1 MTTAQ
6 LDHLRAIDA
15 HLAKLLDIAAKR
27 TPGEWDNENGP
38 YVYAH
43 IEGGRSNGEYIMQ
56 VYCGNGAG
64 KPLSR
69 SQNTF
74 NAAFIASCAGNAEA
88 GWRAT
93 RAAIKGL
100 LAIEASDTCA
110 DEAHA
115 CNHPSDAADILEAIL
130 AAFPLELLE
139 A

>member
-1 MTTAQ
+1 MTPAK
-6 LDHLRAIDA
+6 LSHLRATDA
-15 HLAKLLDIAAKR
+15 HLERLLDIAAKR

-43 IEGGRSNGEYIMQ
+43 LEGGRPNGEYIMQ

-74 NAAFIASCAGNAEA
+74 NASFIASCAGNAEA
-88 GWRAT
+88 GWKAT
-93 RAAIKGL
+93 RAAI
-100 LAIEASDTCA
+100 A
-110 DEAHA
+110 
-115 CNHPSDAADILEAIL
+115 AIL
-130 AAFPLELLE
+130 AVSADLGSEPDDICIQMVNDILTAFPLELIE